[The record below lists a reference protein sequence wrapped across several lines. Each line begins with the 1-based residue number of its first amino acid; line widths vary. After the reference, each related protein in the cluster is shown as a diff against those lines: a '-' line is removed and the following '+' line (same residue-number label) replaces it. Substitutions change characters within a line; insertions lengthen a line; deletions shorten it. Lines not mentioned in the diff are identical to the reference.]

1 MTPQERAARVKILIM
16 DVDGV
21 MTDGGM
27 YYGEHGEE
35 LKKFN
40 TRDGHGI
47 GLVHQAGIKT
57 AIITRERTEIVSR
70 RATKLG
76 IKEVHQGAVDKWLVV
91 ASMLER
97 LAVTPDE
104 VCYIG
109 DDLGDLPVLKRVGLA
124 VVVADATPL
133 VHNHA
138 HYVTRTKGGEG
149 AVREVCELILAAQ
162 GKLDELLRP

>member
-1 MTPQERAARVKILIM
+1 M

-35 LKKFN
+35 FKKFN

-47 GLVHQAGIKT
+47 GLLHQAGIKT
-57 AIITRERTEIVSR
+57 AIVTGEQTDIVSR

-76 IKEVHQGAVDKWLVV
+76 IKEVHQGAQDKWSVV
-91 ASMLER
+91 TAMLER
-97 LAVTPDE
+97 LAVTPEE

-109 DDLGDLPVLKRVGLA
+109 DDRLDLPVLKRAGLA
-124 VVVADATPL
+124 VAVADAMLL
-133 VHNHA
+133 VRNHA
-138 HYVTRTKGGEG
+138 HYITQAKGGDG

-162 GKLDELLRP
+162 GKIDELLKN